1 MDSTPLGRFVFALA
15 RLTALAGGAVIVAFM
30 LVTVVNIGG
39 RALLPL
45 NGPLGFRL
53 FGPIPGDY
61 EIAEAGMAFAAFAFL
76 GWCSLTR
83 GHAIVSLVTDRFPV
97 RTNAVIELVMET
109 LTLVVA
115 VFIASRHWA
124 GMIDKLNYGET
135 SFILRF
141 PLWWSYAAGMIGAV
155 VWVIVLIYC
164 VARSAQNAM
173 SARPVMPEA
182 EIADE

>member
-1 MDSTPLGRFVFALA
+1 MDKTRLGRFVYALA
-15 RLTALAGGAVIVAFM
+15 RLTALAGGAVIIAFM
-30 LVTVVNIGG
+30 LVTVVNIAG

-45 NGPLGFRL
+45 NRAIGFRV

-83 GHAIVSLVTDRFPV
+83 GHAIVSLVTDKFPI
-97 RTNAVIELVMET
+97 RANAVIELVMET
-109 LTLVVA
+109 LTLIA
-115 VFIASRHWA
+115 ALFIAWRHWA
-124 GMIDKLNYGET
+124 GMVDKLNYGET

-141 PLWWSYAAGMIGAV
+141 PLWWAYAAGMVGAV
-155 VWVIVLIYC
+155 VWVIVLFYC
-164 VARSAQNAM
+164 VARAAQNAI
-173 SARPVMPEA
+173 SAYPAMPEA